1 MEATINQIQKIVS
14 VLTSDEQQLL
24 KDTINYG
31 PWGKSDWE
39 FLDDNEKVE
48 TVAMYGYCTNDAKR
62 AGHFSGRKVSSMFRS
77 MYKKLCPTN
86 HNQIGRYISHCNDW
100 WGDGSGDMLFIRTG
114 YYNAFEEWANL
125 PASQGFAK
133 HQ

>member
-1 MEATINQIQKIVS
+1 MKATINQVQEIVS

-31 PWGKSDWE
+31 SWGDSDWE
-39 FLDDNEKVE
+39 FLDDNEEVE

-77 MYKKLCPTN
+77 MYKKLCQ
-86 HNQIGRYISHCNDW
+86 QIT
-100 WGDGSGDMLFIRTG
+100 IR
-114 YYNAFEEWANL
+114 
-125 PASQGFAK
+125 
-133 HQ
+133 